1 MEELHPFVVIGVG
14 EVEWDRLSSGRQPG
28 GAPASVVYHA
38 QRLGAKAVLA
48 SSVGD
53 DPAGHAL
60 LDSLSEAGLSVGVI
74 HLDPARSTAE
84 VDVTFDQH
92 GSPSY
97 HYPEIAAWDFLPFR
111 PECARLAAKADAI
124 IFGTLASRNPHSRE
138 CIRKFLESAMPGCLR
153 VFDVNLREGS
163 GYSRKFLEELL
174 EHSEVLKLNEDELPV
189 VTELLNIRGSIKE
202 RMEVLMDQFALDA
215 VALTRGA
222 RGSVIMTPDQLE
234 VHHGL
239 RVEHVENT
247 LGASDAFTAVL
258 VMGLLQEWS
267 LSEIS
272 DRANRLA
279 SYVCTLPGAMT
290 PHPEYALATW

>member
-14 EVEWDRLSSGRQPG
+14 EVQWDRLPSGRQPG
-28 GAPASVVYHA
+28 GPPANVVYHA
-38 QRLGAKAVLA
+38 QLLGAKAVLA

-60 LDSLSEAGLSVGVI
+60 MDSLSESGLSIGVI
-74 HLDPARSTAE
+74 HLDPAHATTE
-84 VDVTFDQH
+84 VDVAFDQH
-92 GSPSY
+92 GGTSCT
-97 HYPEIAAWDFLPFR
+97 YPEIAPWDFLPFR
-111 PECARLAAKADAI
+111 PECARLAAKANAI

-163 GYSRKFLEELL
+163 GYTRNFLEALL

-189 VTELLNIRGSIKE
+189 VTELLNIRGSMKE

-222 RGSVIMTPDQLE
+222 RGSVIMTPEHME

-258 VMGLLQEWS
+258 VMGLLQQWS
-267 LSEIS
+267 LGEIS

-279 SYVCTLPGAMT
+279 SFVCTVPGAMT
-290 PHPEYALATW
+290 PHPEYGLAAW